1 MDRNGFLYPP
11 FGWAGFKYYDAYN
24 PKANDLYWKYL
35 KEGLYSKGIDAWW
48 IDSTEPDVV
57 NALTKEA
64 EEYEMKRIGVN
75 HLGSW
80 ARYLNPYSLAMTDA
94 LIKICERKTSKSE
107 SIF

>member
-1 MDRNGFLYPP
+1 MTPTIPRPTTCIGNISRP
-11 FGWAGFKYYDAYN
+11 
-24 PKANDLYWKYL
+24 
-35 KEGLYSKGIDAWW
+35 GLYSKGIDGWW

-80 ARYLNPYSLAMTDA
+80 AQISQSVFAGHDRRPL
-94 LIKICERKTSKSE
+94 
-107 SIF
+107 